1 MDFISDG
8 TMLDNIFLLFRAYE
22 WYEHLTKKELKKR
35 AKEQDIPEFPE
46 SEPDDEYVEPFEPP
60 RSDLIKIPVPSH
72 WRHWRFIKRMEE
84 TPEDTPP
91 SSYDENSFELP
102 SSRDDEIFHMELS
115 FSEYLVNSH
124 EKPPSSKHYV
134 TSPEDSVYSYDY
146 STEYSPSSN
155 YYENSHENTPSFMY
169 YEKSYEDSY
178 PDDDSV

>member
-84 TPEDTPP
+84 KIHPHPVMMKIP
-91 SSYDENSFELP
+91 LSYP
-102 SSRDDEIFHMELS
+102 HPGMMK
-115 FSEYLVNSH
+115 FSIWNY
-124 EKPPSSKHYV
+124 P
-134 TSPEDSVYSYDY
+134 
-146 STEYSPSSN
+146 SPS
-155 YYENSHENTPSFMY
+155 TW
-169 YEKSYEDSY
+169 
-178 PDDDSV
+178 